1 MIETCYPLKN
11 RGDDWDVYYP
21 MRKYASKY
29 DWDVLPHE
37 RSWTCVGRIT
47 PWKNTRQNMI
57 GTCYAMT
64 HRAINTHER
73 KKCERNRYVIG
84 LTAQAPMINTTMINT
99 HELKNCSWANV
110 FPLNI
115 TGTGWPI
122 PNQGDRF
129 PLNWSFTDERIYIPQ
144 RRWRRNFMYTSAF
157 IWPDIYIP
165 RRRER
170 PYVMCIFISPVE
182 PACFNTC
189 TSLNED
195 DDSKRSDAHLRCVTP
210 CAKLK
215 MMGTCY
221 PSHCTMLRKIE
232 TWYPMI
238 KYTSKYDWD
247 VSPHERSWTRVGRI
261 TPWQIRDKIWFGR
274 VTPWHI
280 VR

>member
-1 MIETCYPLKN
+1 MIGTCH
-11 RGDDWDVYYP
+11 P
-21 MRKYASKY
+21 MKGHEHA
-29 DWDVLPHE
+29 WDVLPLGKYATKYDLDVLRHDT
-37 RSWTCVGRIT
+37 SCDKYAWTE
-47 PWKNTRQNMI
+47 NMW
-57 GTCYAMT
+57 AWFVNDW
-64 HRAINTHER
+64 A
-73 KKCERNRYVIG
+73 
-84 LTAQAPMINTTMINT
+84 TAQAPMINTTMINT
-99 HELKNCSWANV
+99 HELKKCSWANV

-195 DDSKRSDAHLRCVTP
+195 DDSKHSDVFPHKRSQAYLGRITP
-210 CAKLK
+210 LENTQQN
-215 MMGTCY
+215 MIGTCY
-221 PSHCTMLRKIE
+221 PMKGHE
-232 TWYPMI
+232 HA
-238 KYTSKYDWD
+238 WD
-247 VSPHERSWTRVGRI
+247 VLPPGK
-261 TPWQIRDKIWFGR
+261 IRDKIWLGR
-274 VTPWHI
+274 VTPWRI

>member
-1 MIETCYPLKN
+1 
-11 RGDDWDVYYP
+11 
-21 MRKYASKY
+21 
-29 DWDVLPHE
+29 
-37 RSWTCVGRIT
+37 
-47 PWKNTRQNMI
+47 
-57 GTCYAMT
+57 
-64 HRAINTHER
+64 
-73 KKCERNRYVIG
+73 
-84 LTAQAPMINTTMINT
+84 MINT
-99 HELKNCSWANV
+99 HELKKCSWANI

-144 RRWRRNFMYTSAF
+144 RRWRRNFMYTSVF

-165 RRRER
+165 PRRER

-221 PSHCTMLRKIE
+221 PSHCTLLRKIE

-247 VSPHERSWTRVGRI
+247 VLPHNESQPWLGRILPMRKYASKYDWDVLPHERSRAYLGRI
-261 TPWQIRDKIWFGR
+261 TPLENTHQNMIRTWYPRNGR
-274 VTPWHI
+274 RHAWDHKNTTMI
-280 VR
+280 